1 MSKELVA
8 NPTPVTHPDILQ
20 THTVSAT
27 NNSTR
32 NVKSQ
37 NSYAFRPAFTPR
49 NFAVVRDIKDHLDPI
64 KTRGTQVN
72 RKTVGQVVKENI
84 PGILYY
90 LIMGVLGIMEMGV
103 IVLIIYTILPL
114 AIAIPPIALLTFAFI
129 GFGIDEFRKRL
140 NEEPQPEPEPDKDFL
155 FVKTNTARLKNLDIV
170 DAHTAVIKAISNI
183 HSVDNILLHNTD
195 TFALANAYDAYIE
208 MLVFVFANEDKLSPH
223 LVDKY
228 VQSLLNKAETVR
240 CEAENVFDSI
250 KTQEEFV
257 RKATEESK
265 RLQQEMVDSEA
276 ESIMPPD

>member
-20 THTVSAT
+20 MHTVSAT

-37 NSYAFRPAFTPR
+37 NSYVFKPAFTPR
-49 NFAVVRDIKDHLDPI
+49 NFAVVREIKDHLDPI
-64 KTRGTQVN
+64 ETQETQAN
-72 RKTVGQVVKENI
+72 RKTVSQVVKENI
-84 PGILYY
+84 PDILYY

-140 NEEPQPEPEPDKDFL
+140 NEESQPEPEPDKDFPFL
-155 FVKTNTARLKNLDIV
+155 KTNTARLKDLDIV

-183 HSVDNILLHNTD
+183 HSVDNTLLHNTD
-195 TFALANAYDAYIE
+195 TFALANAYDTYID
-208 MLVFVFANEDKLSPH
+208 MLVFVFANEDKLSPR

-228 VQSLLNKAETVR
+228 VQSLLNKAET
-240 CEAENVFDSI
+240 
-250 KTQEEFV
+250 
-257 RKATEESK
+257 
-265 RLQQEMVDSEA
+265 
-276 ESIMPPD
+276 